1 MRIAYCSPLPPARS
15 GIADY
20 SAELLPY
27 LARHLEIELFSQ
39 EPQRAVEALGSDL
52 PVHAASTFA
61 GRFADFDLALYQ
73 LGNHAGYHGWIHDL
87 LTRYPGVVVMH
98 EYVLHH
104 LIQGMTLAR
113 SRAEPFVEEMRY
125 AYGDLG
131 QRLAQRQ
138 IETGLPIDPWKYPL
152 FERVVDCSL
161 GVLTHNQTTRER
173 VLVSRPDAQV
183 EVVPHHLAIDSLPQ
197 GDGAEIR
204 RRFEIPQEAFL
215 VASFGF
221 ITPQKRLEVSLKA
234 FAELR
239 RRNPGSRYLLAGE
252 VSPYYDLDAL
262 LGAELGE
269 GVTVTGRLE
278 LGDLLAAM
286 NACDVAVNL
295 RHPTGGET
303 SGTLIRLLGIGKPV
317 IVTDHGSFAEIPDG
331 CCAKVA
337 LDESETALLA
347 EYLGALAADRELG
360 RRLGENARRHVL
372 EHHGLES
379 SAAGYAQ
386 FLEQVLSSQTRPFQA
401 SSPLS
406 QPARS
411 TAEKLAA
418 EVGVAFADLGIK
430 DDDLD
435 AIVPVAEAM
444 SDLGL
449 GSREG

>member
-1 MRIAYCSPLPPARS
+1 
-15 GIADY
+15 
-20 SAELLPY
+20 
-27 LARHLEIELFSQ
+27 
-39 EPQRAVEALGSDL
+39 
-52 PVHAASTFA
+52 
-61 GRFADFDLALYQ
+61 
-73 LGNHAGYHGWIHDL
+73 
-87 LTRYPGVVVMH
+87 
-98 EYVLHH
+98 
-104 LIQGMTLAR
+104 
-113 SRAEPFVEEMRY
+113 
-125 AYGDLG
+125 
-131 QRLAQRQ
+131 
-138 IETGLPIDPWKYPL
+138 
-152 FERVVDCSL
+152 
-161 GVLTHNQTTRER
+161 
-173 VLVSRPDAQV
+173 
-183 EVVPHHLAIDSLPQ
+183 LAIDSLPQ